1 LTQARKS
8 LSFGYAGPQP
18 IIRDAV
24 LFAMRPLLL
33 LLLLAIVVP
42 AALAQ
47 SVRLGAWRVEKERA
61 QVKLVWQTEA
71 EAGVQ
76 SYEVRRRAPT
86 SGSEFLSLGDVRSHG
101 AGRTYDF
108 TDDDLYKN
116 AQAMAQ
122 YQVWVVF
129 TNGVRQPLFT
139 AEVNYT
145 STGLRRTWG
154 SLKAMFQ

>member
-1 LTQARKS
+1 
-8 LSFGYAGPQP
+8 
-18 IIRDAV
+18 
-24 LFAMRPLLL
+24 MRVFLLL
-33 LLLLAIVVP
+33 LVLALGAPV
-42 AALAQ
+42 ALAQ
-47 SVRLGAWRVEKERA
+47 SVRLGEWRVEKERA
-61 QVKLVWQTEA
+61 QVKLVWQTVT

-76 SYEVRRRAPT
+76 GFEVRRRAPT
-86 SGSEFLSLGDVRSHG
+86 SGSEFFSLGEVRSHG